1 MRNRT
6 SYFWNTI
13 TKIPARTINTFTDT
27 SIPIHLYIFSFFSIL
42 ILRTIGEGYSQ
53 SYNYLNITSTIYYNT
68 LIHTVLFYTSLM
80 LALTCLFQFA
90 TREPLQKVARFIL
103 AGFIVVLLTPIID
116 LIVSPIHG
124 ANVTYLHPDM
134 HLDTWYSYWTIFGKF
149 SGISFG
155 LRTEIFIAL
164 GSFFLYFRHHQL
176 NPFKSI
182 VFSWL
187 AYSTIFFFAAS
198 PILLNKIYVYFNI
211 AYKYNTELMILY
223 FTLLNL
229 IFGYGL
235 YIANCRINKTT
246 LFSGIG
252 CFVKNLS
259 FLAIGILICL
269 YQAYTRNQSFS
280 LPTLSPVHLFF
291 LGVSVLFISFSA
303 LSEDNK
309 PSPHTVPHN
318 NLILAFIAICL
329 TAITNIN
336 CLFVV
341 VLYLLV
347 DSQFIYT
354 PLQLNRFPLI
364 SKLQFTINNALL
376 ILLGYVFL
384 YSIIQSN
391 QTMGMM

>member
-13 TKIPARTINTFTDT
+13 KNIPARTINTFIDT
-27 SIPIHLYIFSFFSIL
+27 SIPFHLYIFSFFSIL

-90 TREPLQKVARFIL
+90 TRENLQKVARFIS

-116 LIVSPIHG
+116 LIVSPTHG

-155 LRTEIFIAL
+155 LRTEIFIAI

-176 NPFKSI
+176 NLFKSI
-182 VFSWL
+182 VFSWI

-198 PILLNKIYVYFNI
+198 PILLNKIYIYFNI
-211 AYKYNTELMILY
+211 PYKYNTELMILY
-223 FTLLNL
+223 FTLLNV

-235 YIANCRINKTT
+235 YIANCGINKT
-246 LFSGIG
+246 LHFSGVR
-252 CFVKNLS
+252 CFVINLC
-259 FLAIGILICL
+259 FLTIGMLLCL

-280 LPTLSPVHLFF
+280 LPTLSPAHLFF
-291 LGVSVLFISFSA
+291 LGVSVLFISYFA
-303 LSEDNK
+303 LSDDNK
-309 PSPHTVPHN
+309 SSQYTIPHK
-318 NLILAFIAICL
+318 NLMLAMIAICL

-341 VLYLLV
+341 VIYLLV
-347 DSQFIYT
+347 NSQFIFT

-364 SKLQFTINNALL
+364 SKLQFTINTVLL
-376 ILLGYVFL
+376 TLLGYVFL
-384 YSIIQSN
+384 YSIVQSN
-391 QTMGMM
+391 QIVSMM